1 MKTKILQKTFLG
13 LTARFAAPPTAIL
26 PVTVKQANSYP
37 LIMFTSSKNT
47 RRKFGLLFRLA
58 AFMLTAALLICSIP
72 STSHAAPVNT
82 PLTISFFYLKCNED
96 TDEWNDDEPY
106 VVFFVANLKSGV
118 LATTDAKRSTLFGGV
133 DAGDVRLEQTV
144 DFSKNPPISLHPVML
159 WGTKG
164 KPAPIANPNDI
175 IILAAVIENDSS
187 SPDSVVSAVDTSLA
201 AKLQVYRAN
210 GFSRAK
216 IVEKLITDMNGAIDA
231 AFLTG
236 VPDKDER
243 IGTAKEIQLTSE
255 NLENAR
261 NGSTVFKYR
270 QFYGDDASY
279 KVRIDIKK
287 G

>member
-1 MKTKILQKTFLG
+1 M
-13 LTARFAAPPTAIL
+13 
-26 PVTVKQANSYP
+26 
-37 LIMFTSSKNT
+37 
-47 RRKFGLLFRLA
+47 LA
-58 AFMLTAALLICSIP
+58 VALLVCSIP
-72 STSHAAPVNT
+72 STIQAAAPVNT
-82 PLTISFFYLKCNED
+82 PLTISFFYLKCHED

-106 VVFFVANLKSGV
+106 VVFFVANLKSGIV
-118 LATTDAKRSTLFGGV
+118 ATTDAKRSTLFGGV

-144 DFSKNPPISLHPVML
+144 DFSKNPIISLHPVML
-159 WGTKG
+159 WGIKG
-164 KPAPIANPNDI
+164 NPAPIANPNDI
-175 IILAAVIENDSS
+175 IILAAVVENDSS
-187 SPDSVVSAVDTSLA
+187 SPDAVVSAVDTSLT

-236 VPDKDER
+236 GLDKDER
-243 IGTAKEIQLTSE
+243 IGTAKEFLLTSDD
-255 NLENAR
+255 LEKAR
-261 NGSTVFKYR
+261 NGSTVFRHR